1 MPPSPCA
8 PGPRVPRVSPAA
20 EWPGSAR
27 LRARRGPPSSRR
39 SRSSSSSSSRRRPSA
54 MGEAPPRSP
63 GTAGELR
70 AAGAPRQRAWRGRR
84 APPAARGAVARA
96 WPSSPPSGHAPAACS
111 SSAARFPSSPLPRP
125 TEVQPG
131 IGRAPDRPRLL
142 GEGFRAAEAALQQHK
157 LETPPQPKQTCT
169 K

>member
-1 MPPSPCA
+1 MDDR
-8 PGPRVPRVSPAA
+8 GPWLEERCSGLCRSLRSAA

-70 AAGAPRQRAWRGRR
+70 AADGPRQRARRGRR
-84 APPAARGAVARA
+84 APPAARSWGAGWAELPAFWARTGGLQLLVVRGGRFCVNSRTLWSWSDRA
-96 WPSSPPSGHAPAACS
+96 KGVLWTCHLTTSETRSQ
-111 SSAARFPSSPLPRP
+111 AR
-125 TEVQPG
+125 
-131 IGRAPDRPRLL
+131 I
-142 GEGFRAAEAALQQHK
+142 
-157 LETPPQPKQTCT
+157 
-169 K
+169 